1 MSDRMMVTV
10 NSPLTAGA
18 WDAATGAPGFLE
30 YLESSGRYRTQLL
43 KAKYEYEQAWNPD
56 WEPNKEDA
64 MSVSLCLD
72 GGLYQQQRHP
82 L

>member
-1 MSDRMMVTV
+1 MCIDC
-10 NSPLTAGA
+10 TAGY
-18 WDAATGAPGFLE
+18 LE

-64 MSVSLCLD
+64 MSVSVCSGD
-72 GGLYQQQRHP
+72 SSSPEQQGGGSGRRESL
-82 L
+82 